1 MKGIQA
7 RRFPRPWLISLTHD
21 LPSSLVLS
29 LPLKNRYLAAF
40 PSTPRLPSPR
50 CSPSRAI
57 PSIPQIP
64 NLLGFRYMLMRVVA
78 VILLLSAGLAAEAA
92 SYSFVCKASGRLGGP
107 IRFEFYRDSTTRPKT
122 DIESFTVSM
131 RTADDRWKAMWSIL
145 SGRGLTQ
152 PIEYGVTPPGF
163 TTMIQ
168 PQKLIPGRVYAGFAS
183 DGHGGTSG
191 VTFGFDKNGR
201 MTFPDSFDR

>member
-1 MKGIQA
+1 
-7 RRFPRPWLISLTHD
+7 
-21 LPSSLVLS
+21 
-29 LPLKNRYLAAF
+29 
-40 PSTPRLPSPR
+40 
-50 CSPSRAI
+50 
-57 PSIPQIP
+57 
-64 NLLGFRYMLMRVVA
+64 MLMRVVA
-78 VILLLSAGLAAEAA
+78 VMLLLSAGIAAEAM
-92 SYSFVCKASGRLGGP
+92 SYSFVSKASGRLGGP

-183 DGHGGTSG
+183 DGHGGSSR
-191 VTFGFDKNGR
+191 VTFGFDNNGR